1 MCGGKMGDLDEVT
14 VDEEKVVKAIRMEVP
29 LVMTTYTLPRKVE
42 KYIEKVVTLF
52 LEYIRQ
58 SSLADSIIY
67 CVQELVVNAKKA
79 NTKRVYFLEKGLDLS
94 SPQDYSA
101 GMETFREETL
111 NNIQHYLELQ
121 RERGLYIKLVLQL
134 KDNIITIEVRNNSI
148 ITQEELERIHRRLV
162 KASTYN
168 DLEEALSNISN
179 IMDDSEGAGL
189 GLIILVLMMKKIGL
203 SEKSFNILRTDA
215 ETVARIV
222 IPKDLKRAG

>member
-1 MCGGKMGDLDEVT
+1 MGDLDEVA
-14 VDEEKVVKAIRMEVP
+14 VDEEKVVRAIRMEVP

-94 SPQDYSA
+94 SPRDYSA

-121 RERGLYIKLVLQL
+121 KERGLYIKLVLQL

-148 ITQEELERIHRRLV
+148 ITQEELERIHKRLV

-168 DLEEALSNISN
+168 DLEEALGNIL
-179 IMDDSEGAGL
+179 DDSEGAGL

-203 SEKSFNILRTDA
+203 SEKSFNISRTEA

-222 IPKDLKRAG
+222 IPKNLKRAG

>member
-1 MCGGKMGDLDEVT
+1 MVGKMGDLEEVA
-14 VDEEKVVKAIRMEVP
+14 VDEEKVVQAIRKEVP

-42 KYIEKVVTLF
+42 KYIEKVVGLF

-58 SSLADSIIY
+58 SSLADNIIY

-79 NTKRVYFLEKGLDLS
+79 NTKRVYFLEKGLDLN
-94 SPQDYSA
+94 SPGDYSV

-121 RERGLYIKLVLQL
+121 REKGLYIKLLLHL
-134 KDNIITIEVRNNSI
+134 KNNIITIEVRNNSI
-148 ITQEELERIHRRLV
+148 ITLEELERIHKRLV
-162 KASTYN
+162 KASAYN
-168 DLEEALSNISN
+168 DVEEAMVNIL
-179 IMDDSEGAGL
+179 DDSEGAGL

-203 SEKSFNILRTDA
+203 SEKSFNILRTDS
-215 ETVARIV
+215 ETVARII

>member
-1 MCGGKMGDLDEVT
+1 MSDLDEVV

-94 SPQDYSA
+94 SPQDYSV

-111 NNIQHYLELQ
+111 TNIQHYLDLQ
-121 RERGLYIKLVLQL
+121 KEKGLYIKLVLQL

-148 ITQEELERIHRRLV
+148 ITQEELERIRKRLA
-162 KASTYN
+162 KAGTYS
-168 DLEEALSNISN
+168 DLEEALGNIL
-179 IMDDSEGAGL
+179 DDSEGAGL

-222 IPKDLKRAG
+222 IPKNLKRAG

>member
-1 MCGGKMGDLDEVT
+1 MGDLDEVT

-42 KYIEKVVTLF
+42 KYIEKVVSLF

-58 SSLADSIIY
+58 SSLADNIIY

-94 SPQDYSA
+94 SPDDYSA

-121 RERGLYIKLVLQL
+121 REHKLYIKLMLHL
-134 KDNIITIEVRNNSI
+134 KNNIITIEVRNNSI
-148 ITQEELERIHRRLV
+148 ITLEELERIHRRLL
-162 KASTYN
+162 KAGTYE
-168 DLEEALSNISN
+168 DLEEAVINSL
-179 IMDDSEGAGL
+179 DDSEGAGL

-203 SEKSFNILRTDA
+203 SAKSFSILRTDS
-215 ETVARIV
+215 ETVARII
-222 IPKDLKRAG
+222 IPKDLRRAG

>member
-1 MCGGKMGDLDEVT
+1 MDDREEIA

-52 LEYIRQ
+52 LEYIRR

-94 SPQDYSA
+94 SPQDYNT
-101 GMETFREETL
+101 GMENFREETL
-111 NNIQHYLELQ
+111 NNIQHYLDLQ
-121 RERGLYIKLVLQL
+121 REQGLYIKLALHL

-148 ITQEELERIHRRLV
+148 ITLEELERIHKRLV
-162 KASTYN
+162 KASAYN
-168 DLEEALSNISN
+168 DLEEALINIL
-179 IMDDSEGAGL
+179 DDSEGAGL
-189 GLIILVLMMKKIGL
+189 GLVILVLMMKKIGL
-203 SEKSFNILRTDA
+203 SEKSFSILRTDS
-215 ETVARIV
+215 ETVARIT

>member
-1 MCGGKMGDLDEVT
+1 MGDLDEVV

-79 NTKRVYFLEKGLDLS
+79 NTKRVYFLEKGLDLGS
-94 SPQDYSA
+94 TQDYNA

-121 RERGLYIKLVLQL
+121 REKGLYIKLVLQL
-134 KDNIITIEVRNNSI
+134 KNNIITIEVRNNSL
-148 ITQEELERIHRRLV
+148 ITQEELERIHKRLV

-168 DLEEALSNISN
+168 DLEEAMGNIL
-179 IMDDSEGAGL
+179 DDSEGAGL

-222 IPKDLKRAG
+222 IPRDLKRAG

>member
-1 MCGGKMGDLDEVT
+1 MGDLDEVT

>member
-1 MCGGKMGDLDEVT
+1 MGDLDEVA

-58 SSLADSIIY
+58 SSLADNIIY

-94 SPQDYSA
+94 RSDDYST

-121 RERGLYIKLVLQL
+121 REKGLYIKLILHL
-134 KDNIITIEVRNNSI
+134 KNNTITIEVRNNSI
-148 ITQEELERIHRRLV
+148 ITLEELERIHRRLV
-162 KASTYN
+162 KASAYK
-168 DLEEALSNISN
+168 DLEEAIINIL
-179 IMDDSEGAGL
+179 DDSEGAGL
-189 GLIILVLMMKKIGL
+189 GLVILVLMMKKIGL
-203 SEKSFNILRTDA
+203 SEKNFSILRTDS
-215 ETVARIV
+215 ETVARII

>member
-1 MCGGKMGDLDEVT
+1 MYDMEEVI
-14 VDEEKVVKAIRMEVP
+14 VDEEKVIRAIRMQVP

-52 LEYIRQ
+52 LEYIRRPA
-58 SSLADSIIY
+58 LADSIIY

-111 NNIQHYLELQ
+111 NNIQHYLDLQ
-121 RERGLYIKLVLQL
+121 REKGLYIKLALHL

-148 ITQEELERIHRRLV
+148 ITLEELERIHRRLV
-162 KASTYN
+162 KAGTYR
-168 DLEEALSNISN
+168 DIEEALLNIL
-179 IMDDSEGAGL
+179 DDSEGAGL

-203 SEKSFNILRTDA
+203 SEKSFNILRTKS

-222 IPKDLKRAG
+222 IPKDLKIAG

>member
-1 MCGGKMGDLDEVT
+1 MGDLDEVT

-42 KYIEKVVTLF
+42 KYIEKVVSLF

-58 SSLADSIIY
+58 SSLADNIIY

-94 SPQDYSA
+94 SPDDYST

-121 RERGLYIKLVLQL
+121 REHKLYIKLMLHL
-134 KDNIITIEVRNNSI
+134 KNNVITIEVRNNSI
-148 ITQEELERIHRRLV
+148 ITLEELERIHRRLL
-162 KASTYN
+162 KAGTYK
-168 DLEEALSNISN
+168 DLEEAVINSL
-179 IMDDSEGAGL
+179 DDSEGAGL

-203 SEKSFNILRTDA
+203 SAKSFSILRTDS
-215 ETVARIV
+215 ETVARII

>member
-1 MCGGKMGDLDEVT
+1 MCGGKMSDLDEVV

-94 SPQDYSA
+94 SPQDYSV

-111 NNIQHYLELQ
+111 TNIQHYLDLQ
-121 RERGLYIKLVLQL
+121 KEKGLYIKLVLQL

-148 ITQEELERIHRRLV
+148 ITQEELERIRKRLA
-162 KASTYN
+162 KAGTYS
-168 DLEEALSNISN
+168 DLEEALGNIL
-179 IMDDSEGAGL
+179 DDSEGAGL

-222 IPKDLKRAG
+222 IPKNLKRAG

>member
-1 MCGGKMGDLDEVT
+1 MCGGNMGDLDEVA

-42 KYIEKVVTLF
+42 KYIERVVTLF

-58 SSLADSIIY
+58 SSLADNIIY

-94 SPQDYSA
+94 SPLDYSI

-121 RERGLYIKLVLQL
+121 REKGLYIKLMLQI
-134 KDNIITIEVRNNSI
+134 KNNIITIEVRNNSI
-148 ITQEELERIHRRLV
+148 IAQEELERIHKRLT
-162 KASTYN
+162 KASAYG
-168 DLEEALSNISN
+168 DLEEALVNIL
-179 IMDDSEGAGL
+179 DDSEGAGL
-189 GLIILVLMMKKIGL
+189 GLVILVLMMKKIGL
-203 SEKSFNILRTDA
+203 SEKSFNILRTSA
-215 ETVARIV
+215 ETVARII
-222 IPKDLKRAG
+222 IPRDLVKAG

>member
-1 MCGGKMGDLDEVT
+1 MGDLDEVA

-42 KYIEKVVTLF
+42 KYIERVVTLF

-58 SSLADSIIY
+58 SSLADNIIY

-94 SPQDYSA
+94 SPLDYSI

-121 RERGLYIKLVLQL
+121 REKGLYIKLMLQI
-134 KDNIITIEVRNNSI
+134 KNNIITIEVRNNSI
-148 ITQEELERIHRRLV
+148 IAQEELERIHKRLT
-162 KASTYN
+162 KASAYG
-168 DLEEALSNISN
+168 DLEEALVNIL
-179 IMDDSEGAGL
+179 DDSEGAGL
-189 GLIILVLMMKKIGL
+189 GLVILVLMMKKIGL
-203 SEKSFNILRTDA
+203 SEKSFNILRTSA
-215 ETVARIV
+215 ETVARII
-222 IPKDLKRAG
+222 IPRDLVKAG

>member
-1 MCGGKMGDLDEVT
+1 MGDLDEVT

-42 KYIEKVVTLF
+42 KYIEKVVSLF

-58 SSLADSIIY
+58 SSLADNIIY

-94 SPQDYSA
+94 SPDDYSA

-121 RERGLYIKLVLQL
+121 REHKLYIKLMLHL
-134 KDNIITIEVRNNSI
+134 KNNIITIEVRNNSI
-148 ITQEELERIHRRLV
+148 ITLEELERIHRRLL
-162 KASTYN
+162 KAGTYE
-168 DLEEALSNISN
+168 DLEEAVINSL
-179 IMDDSEGAGL
+179 DDSEGAGL

-203 SEKSFNILRTDA
+203 SAKSFSILRTDS
-215 ETVARIV
+215 ETVARIT

>member
-1 MCGGKMGDLDEVT
+1 MDDREEIA

-42 KYIEKVVTLF
+42 KYIERVVTLF
-52 LEYIRQ
+52 LEYIRR

-94 SPQDYSA
+94 SPQDYNI

-111 NNIQHYLELQ
+111 NNIQHYLDLQ
-121 RERGLYIKLVLQL
+121 REKGLYIKLALHL

-148 ITQEELERIHRRLV
+148 ITLEELERIRKRLV
-162 KASTYN
+162 KASSYN
-168 DLEEALSNISN
+168 DLEEALINIL
-179 IMDDSEGAGL
+179 DDSEGAGL
-189 GLIILVLMMKKIGL
+189 GLVILVLMMKKIGL
-203 SEKSFNILRTDA
+203 SEKSFSILRTDS
-215 ETVARIV
+215 ETVARIT
-222 IPKDLKRAG
+222 IPTDLKRAG